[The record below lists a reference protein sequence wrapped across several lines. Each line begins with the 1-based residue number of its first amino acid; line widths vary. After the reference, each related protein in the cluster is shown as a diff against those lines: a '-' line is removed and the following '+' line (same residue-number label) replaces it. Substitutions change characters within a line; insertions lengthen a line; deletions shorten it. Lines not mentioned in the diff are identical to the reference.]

1 MKLRLPIRFVIYI
14 CFQLCAAFAFS
25 QTPCAAPYNPTPAT
39 SWGMVQKFQSNAVIW
54 NGGTP
59 TAADLNGDGISEILA
74 PASDYS
80 GYYVYKGDGTNK
92 TTATKDFV
100 ITTSSARSVQPAI
113 ANFIG
118 NASSAPEVVMVNASG
133 FLNKFSF

>member
-1 MKLRLPIRFVIYI
+1 MNLRLPIRFVLLI

-74 PASDYS
+74 HASDYS
-80 GYYVYKGDGTNK
+80 G
-92 TTATKDFV
+92 
-100 ITTSSARSVQPAI
+100 
-113 ANFIG
+113 
-118 NASSAPEVVMVNASG
+118 
-133 FLNKFSF
+133 